1 MLAPG
6 GRAARAILVILAAAL
21 LGLTGATYDSQ
32 GPTFTL
38 EPSARV
44 DLTNE
49 GGAGVECSGRGNPA
63 PRVEWR
69 QGGGLGGQGEPGAAV
84 RTVPG
89 VRHLLD
95 NGSLV
100 FPPFQAAAFRQDIH
114 WGVYRCVLSNSV
126 GVVVSRDVAVRAVV
140 NQHYEPEVQ
149 SPGGFHGNN
158 VLIRCSVPPFV
169 REHVTVTSW
178 LQEPSFNIYPS
189 AESHGKYHMLPTGE
203 LLVLNITEQD
213 ARHSFR
219 CRTHHRLTQ
228 RNVPSANAGR
238 IQLTDARRPVAP
250 ILHETTST
258 LPARLEEAVVVPCV
272 AHANPPPVYR
282 WWRQGQENSVDAGA
296 AERFTVRDG
305 TLSFASV
312 RESDAGTYYCNAS
325 NSEGSEV
332 LELTL
337 QVWAPLAVHVLP
349 PRQTV
354 DVGKSADLTCQVAG
368 FPRQQ
373 VTWLKDGR
381 PIRGLAGQDDGGG
394 GVGVGGDPGARIRL
408 LAADRLHIAA
418 VTKEDRGMYQC
429 LVRNDHDMAQGAAEL
444 RLGDAA
450 PTLQYKFIEQT
461 MQPGPSVSLKCS
473 ASGNPTPHMSWKLDG
488 FPLPPNDRVMIGQ
501 YVTLYGDVV
510 SHVNISNVKAEDGG
524 EYECEAESRAGLAK
538 HQARLNIYGPPF
550 VRAMPDIIAVAG
562 KALHIK
568 CPVAGY
574 PIESVVWEKDGV
586 VLPNIMRQR
595 VAANTLTI
603 ENVQHASDQGAY
615 TCTARAKH
623 AHAAKRTVTV
633 KVLVPPKITPI
644 TFPRDL
650 NVGDRTSVQCVV
662 VSGDLPLSFA
672 WLKDGHPVGGAGHH
686 HHPAAG
692 AAGAGAT
699 AVPGDVSVR
708 QNDDFSSAL
717 SIGAVALE
725 HSGNYTCRV
734 SNQAAVVSLTA
745 LLQVNGNE
753 RAPGA
758 APLSPYTLSPVACA
772 PEACGPS
779 QPGAQPG
786 ARNGNIDSFIVP

>member
-1 MLAPG
+1 M
-6 GRAARAILVILAAAL
+6 
-21 LGLTGATYDSQ
+21 
-32 GPTFTL
+32 
-38 EPSARV
+38 
-44 DLTNE
+44 
-49 GGAGVECSGRGNPA
+49 
-63 PRVEWR
+63 
-69 QGGGLGGQGEPGAAV
+69 
-84 RTVPG
+84 
-89 VRHLLD
+89 
-95 NGSLV
+95 
-100 FPPFQAAAFRQDIH
+100 
-114 WGVYRCVLSNSV
+114 
-126 GVVVSRDVAVRAVV
+126 
-140 NQHYEPEVQ
+140 
-149 SPGGFHGNN
+149 
-158 VLIRCSVPPFV
+158 
-169 REHVTVTSW
+169 
-178 LQEPSFNIYPS
+178 
-189 AESHGKYHMLPTGE
+189 
-203 LLVLNITEQD
+203 
-213 ARHSFR
+213 
-219 CRTHHRLTQ
+219 
-228 RNVPSANAGR
+228 
-238 IQLTDARRPVAP
+238 
-250 ILHETTST
+250 
-258 LPARLEEAVVVPCV
+258 
-272 AHANPPPVYR
+272 
-282 WWRQGQENSVDAGA
+282 
-296 AERFTVRDG
+296 
-305 TLSFASV
+305 SFASV

-538 HQARLNIYGPPF
+538 HQARLNIY
-550 VRAMPDIIAVAG
+550 
-562 KALHIK
+562 
-568 CPVAGY
+568 
-574 PIESVVWEKDGV
+574 DGV

-633 KVLVPPKITPI
+633 KVLGESPARPPGRQAEQPFLLSVGRTMPPKITPI

-745 LLQVNGNE
+745 LLQV
-753 RAPGA
+753 
-758 APLSPYTLSPVACA
+758 
-772 PEACGPS
+772 
-779 QPGAQPG
+779 
-786 ARNGNIDSFIVP
+786 